1 MRYRVTRII
10 VMFYITMKTDKDIRE
25 YTQFRK
31 FLIKNGFLMMQ
42 YSIYAKICSNHSQA
56 NIYMLIK

>member
-1 MRYRVTRII
+1 
-10 VMFYITMKTDKDIRE
+10 MFYITMKTDKDIRE